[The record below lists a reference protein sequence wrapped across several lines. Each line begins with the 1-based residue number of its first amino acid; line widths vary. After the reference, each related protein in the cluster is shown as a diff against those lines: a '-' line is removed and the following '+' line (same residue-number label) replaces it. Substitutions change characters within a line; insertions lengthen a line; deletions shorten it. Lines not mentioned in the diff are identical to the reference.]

1 MKEDL
6 GHGCCSPSS
15 RLLASLTMSPAATK
29 TAKPDIVLLANSE
42 GEVREVAPEA
52 ETKKAPARRSSSKAS
67 AKDLTAAADELLA
80 AADPKKAEAAKAA
93 PKSSAKKS
101 TAKSATAKK
110 PAAKKATAKKAS
122 SKTGADA
129 AAAPANAVVAK
140 PEIVLSPE
148 EKAKAIAAEK
158 AAKAKALASI
168 KIGPKGV
175 YTEDS
180 IRVYLQEIGR
190 IRLLRPDEEIEL
202 ARKIADLLHLEEL
215 AAQFESDN
223 GREPDKKEWAALVEM
238 PLIRFRRRLMLGRR
252 AKEKMVQ
259 SNLRLVVSIAKKYM
273 NRGLSFQDL
282 IQEGSLGLIRAAEK
296 FDHEKGY
303 KFSTYATW
311 WIRQAITRA
320 IADQSRTIRLP
331 VHLYETI
338 SRIKKTTK
346 VLSQEF
352 GRKPTEEEIAES
364 MEMTIEK
371 LRFIAKSAQLPISL
385 ETPIGKEED
394 SRLGDFIEAD
404 IENPEQDVAKNL
416 LREDLEGVLATLS
429 PRERD
434 VLRLRYGLDDGRMKT
449 LEEIGQI
456 FDVTRE
462 RIRQIEAKALRK
474 LRHPNR
480 NGVLKE
486 YIK

>member
-1 MKEDL
+1 MVQAKELVTSGQTALLDSDL
-6 GHGCCSPSS
+6 ESS
-15 RLLASLTMSPAATK
+15 SSILLDADNGADPLEFELDAS
-29 TAKPDIVLLANSE
+29 D
-42 GEVREVAPEA
+42 PEA
-52 ETKKAPARRSSSKAS
+52 LDEEEGDEEFLEEDEA
-67 AKDLTAAADELLA
+67 TAA
-80 AADPKKAEAAKAA
+80 KGHAKR
-93 PKSSAKKS
+93 
-101 TAKSATAKK
+101 KSASKK
-110 PAAKKATAKKAS
+110 K
-122 SKTGADA
+122 
-129 AAAPANAVVAK
+129 
-140 PEIVLSPE
+140 
-148 EKAKAIAAEK
+148 
-158 AAKAKALASI
+158 
-168 KIGPKGV
+168 V
-175 YTEDS
+175 YTDDS

-202 ARKIADLLHLEEL
+202 ARKIADLLELERAREAVFERMGLWSSPEEVPEEL
-215 AAQFESDN
+215 
-223 GREPDKKEWAALVEM
+223 WAEEVKM
-238 PLIRFRRRLMLGRR
+238 PLPEFRRRLHQGRR

-338 SRIKKTTK
+338 SRIKKVTK
-346 VLSQEF
+346 QLSQEL
-352 GRKPTEEEIAES
+352 GRKPTEEEIATR
-364 MEMTIEK
+364 MEITIEK

-394 SRLGDFIEAD
+394 SRLGDFIES
-404 IENPEQDVAKNL
+404 EGETPEERVAKML
-416 LREDLEGVLATLS
+416 LREDLESVLATLT

-456 FDVTRE
+456 FNVTRE

-480 NGVLKE
+480 NSVLKE
-486 YIK
+486 YIR